1 MTENYSSREE
11 RRRQQESAKQK
22 RNGNKKK
29 MSKGSLLKTTLL
41 VILALAIIAGVGG
54 AATFAYM
61 VKDTPKLDAAT
72 LKASIP
78 SEIYSLDGTF
88 VTEIGTQK
96 LDYVDYENIP
106 ELVRNA
112 VIATEDSRFFKHHGI
127 DPIRLVGA
135 VIANVTDGF
144 GAEGGST
151 ITQQVAK
158 MHFLTFEKTIS
169 RKAQEAWLAIQL
181 ERNYTK
187 EEIFELYV
195 NKVFMSQRA
204 TGIATASKIYFGK
217 ELKDLTL
224 PEAAL
229 IAGMPQSPNNYNPF
243 NHPENANNRKNVVL
257 SLMHKHGF
265 ISETEM
271 KEAQA
276 IHISDLA
283 LKEEDRQ
290 QETDIPYDPF
300 IGLAIKEIEKK
311 YPEINVYSDGLKIY
325 TTLDLNA
332 QDHVDKM
339 MYTDEVIEFPDDK
352 FQAGITL
359 LDTKTGE
366 IRAIGGSRDKELDF
380 GLNYADFPRQP
391 GSTIKPV
398 LDYGPAIEHL
408 KWGTYQTIV
417 DEPYKYSTGQTV
429 NNWDMRHMGA
439 MSIREA
445 LARSRNIPAVKAL
458 KEVGTDRAKEF
469 ANGLGLDL
477 DEEIYEASALG
488 GLEDGVSS
496 LQMAG
501 AFSAFGNNG
510 YYTKPHAVKEV
521 VFRDGTKINMKP
533 ETEVA
538 MSDYTA
544 FMISDI
550 LKSAVSAP
558 YGTGRAANVPGHHI
572 AGKTGTTNYSS
583 DKKREHK
590 IPSGGVPDIWFV
602 GYNTNY
608 TISVWT
614 GYEKLHTPIVGSDQ
628 QLARKIFKELMTHVS
643 EGKETADFTM
653 PNSVQRVK
661 IEKGTAKLASDYT
674 PNDQVAYEYAVK
686 GHVPN
691 EVSQKFKKLEAPSGF
706 SAQYDQGANE
716 VRLSWSSS
724 IEGSYNLSVSVNGG
738 ADQSLPSTSENGYR
752 MASPQPGA
760 TYTFKLSV
768 SKDGRQSDAVTASVQ
783 IPGPENENEA
793 EDQDQQNED
802 QDQNSENNEQGENNE
817 QKNENNGN
825 NGNPGNNENNGNNGN
840 NGNPGNN
847 ENNGNNGNPGN
858 NGNNGKPNNEKPDA
872 NREDDDA
879 DEDVEQEQPEQG
891 DVNQP
896 SPNQQPQQQQ
906 QQQQQQETE
915 EQPQP

>member
-1 MTENYSSREE
+1 MTDNYSSREE
-11 RRRQQESAKQK
+11 RRKQQEAAKQK
-22 RNGNKKK
+22 GKG
-29 MSKGSLLKTTLL
+29 SKGSKKKKGSFLKTFLL
-41 VILALAIIAGVGG
+41 VIIALGIIAIIGG

-78 SEIYSLDGTF
+78 SEIYSMDGTF

-96 LDYVDYENIP
+96 LDYIDYEDIP
-106 ELVRNA
+106 KRVREA
-112 VIATEDSRFFKHHGI
+112 VIATEDSRFYKHHGL
-127 DPIRLVGA
+127 DPIRLGGA

-158 MHFLTFEKTIS
+158 MHFLTFEKTLS

-181 ERNYTK
+181 ERSYTK

-217 ELKDLTL
+217 ELKDLSL
-224 PEAAL
+224 SEAAL
-229 IAGMPQSPNNYNPF
+229 LAGMPQSPNNYNPF
-243 NHPENANNRKNVVL
+243 NHPENADKRKNIVL
-257 SLMHKHGF
+257 SLMFKHGF
-265 ISETEM
+265 ITEAEM

-276 IHISDLA
+276 IHISDLI

-290 QETDIPYDPF
+290 QPSDIPYDPF
-300 IGLAIKEIEKK
+300 IGLVIKEIEAK
-311 YPEINVYSDGLKIY
+311 YPDINVYTDGLKIY

-332 QDHVDKM
+332 QEYVDKI
-339 MYTDEVIEFPDDK
+339 MYTNEVIQFPDEK
-352 FQAGITL
+352 FQAGISL

-366 IRAIGGSRDKELDF
+366 IKAIGGSRDKELDF

-398 LDYGPAIEHL
+398 LDYGPAIEYL
-408 KWGTYQTIV
+408 KWGTYQNIV

-429 NNWDMRHMGA
+429 NNWDRKHMGA

-458 KEVGTDRAKEF
+458 KEAGTERAKEF
-469 ANGLGLDL
+469 ANGLGLNQDTV
-477 DEEIYEASALG
+477 YESSALG
-488 GLEDGVSS
+488 GLDKDVSS

-510 YYTKPHAVKEV
+510 FYTKPHTVKEV

-533 ETEVA
+533 ETEAA

-544 FMISDI
+544 FMISDM

-558 YGTGRAANVPGHHI
+558 YGTGRTAHVPGLHI

-583 DKKREHK
+583 DEKRKHK

-608 TISVWT
+608 TLSVWT
-614 GYEKLHTPIVGSDQ
+614 GYEKRHDPLIGRDQ
-628 QLARKIFKELMTHVS
+628 QLAKKIFKEIMIHVS
-643 EGKETADFTM
+643 KGKETADFTM

-661 IEKGTAKLASDYT
+661 IERGSGKLAGNYT
-674 PNDQVAYEYAVK
+674 PNDLVTYEYAVK
-686 GHVPN
+686 GNAPS
-691 EVSQKFKKLEAPSGF
+691 EVSQKYKNIEAPSGF
-706 SAQYDQGANE
+706 SAQYDGAANE
-716 VRLSWSSS
+716 IRLAWSSS
-724 IEGSYNLSVSVNGG
+724 SADSYHLSMSINGG
-738 ADQSLPSTSENGYR
+738 PDQALPSPSENGYR

-760 TYTFKLSV
+760 TYKFKLSV
-768 SKDGRQSDAVTASVQ
+768 TKDGRKSNTSTATVKVPGNGDGDEDAV
-783 IPGPENENEA
+783 
-793 EDQDQQNED
+793 EDIVDELDELQD
-802 QDQNSENNEQGENNE
+802 
-817 QKNENNGN
+817 GN
-825 NGNPGNNENNGNNGN
+825 NGDNPNNGNNGN
-840 NGNPGNN
+840 NGSNP
-847 ENNGNNGNPGN
+847 NNGNNGNNGSNPN
-858 NGNNGKPNNEKPDA
+858 NGNNGQNNGNQNNGNNPPNKIPDA
-872 NREDDDA
+872 NQ
-879 DEDVEQEQPEQG
+879 DEDESQQEQPQQG
-891 DVNQP
+891 DVI
-896 SPNQQPQQQQ
+896 QQTPDEPELQQQSLPQ
-906 QQQQQQETE
+906 TE
-915 EQPQP
+915 EEPNE